1 MPFGGCL
8 GVCKFEF
15 NFFSRFRAWN
25 NIFFTR
31 YNLAPTLVKRWTW
44 SWKPKSMGYDWM
56 KLTNKKWMFTWGATR
71 TSHHKCTKKVHW
83 KSAKLA
89 LSLGF
94 SLVEGYMLT
103 FREEKGHPFQVIA
116 FPKPHLPQPPSKP
129 VYNSK
134 DKPLDQEFPENHQMC
149 VIFANIWKQ
158 YIWDLWAY
166 KAWRYEKWL
175 DHQNFQLPPIC

>member
-1 MPFGGCL
+1 MQPEL
-8 GVCKFEF
+8 LIT
-15 NFFSRFRAWN
+15 NAQ
-25 NIFFTR
+25 
-31 YNLAPTLVKRWTW
+31 KR
-44 SWKPKSMGYDWM
+44 SIENPIE
-56 KLTNKKWMFTWGATR
+56 
-71 TSHHKCTKKVHW
+71 
-83 KSAKLA
+83 AKLA

-149 VIFANIWKQ
+149 VIFANI
-158 YIWDLWAY
+158 
-166 KAWRYEKWL
+166 
-175 DHQNFQLPPIC
+175 